1 MGLFPWSSDNTT
13 SALDI
18 VEKTGDALFFT
29 DEEKAAGRIKRQ
41 EIYLKLQ
48 EIVARQNTVMAKTRR
63 MFALSTLW
71 VFLGCVVASG
81 AFAGLGEMDIAKA
94 LLDLAGVLVWL
105 VAMFA
110 AFYVGPDAV
119 ASGAEVAK
127 NFKGVKK

>member
-1 MGLFPWSSDNTT
+1 MGIFPWSKDNTT
-13 SALDI
+13 DALSI
-18 VEKTGDALFFT
+18 IERTGDVLFYT
-29 DEEKAAGRIKRQ
+29 PEEKAAGRVKRQ
-41 EIYLKLQ
+41 ELYLKLQ

-71 VFLGCVVASG
+71 VFLGSVMASG
-81 AFAGLGEMDIAKA
+81 VCATLGEMEKAKA

-127 NFKGVKK
+127 TFKGRK

>member
-1 MGLFPWSSDNTT
+1 MGIFPWSKNNTT
-13 SALDI
+13 EALDI
-18 VEKTGDALFFT
+18 IKQSGDALFFT
-29 DEEKAAGRIKRQ
+29 DEEKADGRIKRQ
-41 EIYLKLQ
+41 AIYIKLQ
-48 EIVARQNTVMAKTRR
+48 EVVARQNTVMAKTRR

-71 VFLGCVVASG
+71 VFLGCIVASG
-81 AFAGLGEMDIAKA
+81 AFAGFGKMDIAKA

-127 NFKGVKK
+127 TFKGKK